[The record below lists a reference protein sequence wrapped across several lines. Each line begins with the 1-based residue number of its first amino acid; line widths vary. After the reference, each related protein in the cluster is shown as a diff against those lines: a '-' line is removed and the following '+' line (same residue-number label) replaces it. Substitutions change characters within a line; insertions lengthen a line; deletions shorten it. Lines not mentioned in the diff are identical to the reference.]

1 MKDKNDDIFKEK
13 YSTLW
18 VRMKEDTH
26 KRLKLLARER
36 GKTTAFIVR
45 KILEKYFAERPIV

>member
-1 MKDKNDDIFKEK
+1 MKNNDDMFKER

-26 KRLKLLARER
+26 KQLKLLARER
-36 GKTTAFIVR
+36 NKTTAFIVR
-45 KILEKYFAERPIV
+45 KILEKYFTDRPIV